1 MLAVKTA
8 ISVDKNLFEEVENY
22 ARAKKLTRSK
32 VFSLAAQAFIEHQKN
47 KEMFA
52 QINAAYADEPD
63 AVEKAI
69 LRKSRSQHRQIVKR
83 EW

>member
-1 MLAVKTA
+1 MQVVKIG
-8 ISVDKNLFEEVENY
+8 ISVEKKLFEEIDNY

-32 VFSLAAQAFIEHQKN
+32 FFSLTAQTFIEHQKN

-52 QINAAYADEPD
+52 QINDAYANEPD
-63 AVEKAI
+63 AVEQAI
-69 LRKSRSQHRQIVKR
+69 LRKLRSQQRQIVKR